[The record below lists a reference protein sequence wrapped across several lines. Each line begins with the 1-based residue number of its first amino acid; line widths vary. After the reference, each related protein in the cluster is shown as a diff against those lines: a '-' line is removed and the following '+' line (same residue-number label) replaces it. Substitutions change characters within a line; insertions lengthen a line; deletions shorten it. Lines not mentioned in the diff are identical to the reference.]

1 MSIRTDDGDGGMT
14 EPCETCGR
22 ETSHDVSIELK
33 TESQKAGERRVLAGA
48 LSGGDL
54 SGLWD
59 RAVDPDEQRL

>member
-33 TESQKAGERRVLAGA
+33 TESQKRENAEFSREPYRVATCRACGTE
-48 LSGGDL
+48 LSI
-54 SGLWD
+54 
-59 RAVDPDEQRL
+59 RMNNA